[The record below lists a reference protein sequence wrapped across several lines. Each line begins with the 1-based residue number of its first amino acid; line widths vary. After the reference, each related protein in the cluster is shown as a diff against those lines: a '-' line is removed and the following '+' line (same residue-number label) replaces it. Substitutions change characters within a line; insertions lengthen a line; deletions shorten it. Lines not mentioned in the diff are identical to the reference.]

1 MKPFTKTV
9 NEGITLEFE
18 FARVLEFL
26 WRPCQEYS
34 LTDFVRPTTSN
45 GFQYECTNAGQ
56 TDNEEPDWTTTLAS
70 PRNTITDGSVV
81 WAVSDFGDSASDT
94 ISTKD
99 VTADTGLSASAAVQ
113 DGTKISS
120 RITGGTAGKSYNVIC
135 QIVTAAGDTYE
146 AIRRVTVA

>member
-26 WRPCQEYS
+26 WIPCQEYS
-34 LTDFVRPTTSN
+34 LTDTVRPTTSN

-56 TDNEEPDWTTTLAS
+56 TDNEEPDWTTTLSS
-70 PRNTITDGSVV
+70 PETTIVDGSVV
-81 WAVSDFGDSASDT
+81 WSVKDFGTAASDT
-94 ISTKD
+94 ISTES
-99 VTADTGLSASAAVQ
+99 VSADTGITAGAAVK

-120 RITGGTAGKSYNVIC
+120 RITGGTAGKSYNVTC
-135 QIVTAAGDTYE
+135 QIVTSAGDTYE

>member
-18 FARVLEFL
+18 FSRVLEFL
-26 WRPCQEYS
+26 WLPGQEYS
-34 LTDFVRPTTSN
+34 LTDAVRPTASN

-56 TDNEEPDWTTTLAS
+56 TDNEEPDWTTALTS
-70 PRNTITDGSVV
+70 PETTITDGSVIWSV
-81 WAVSDFGDSASDT
+81 KDFGTDASDT
-94 ISTKD
+94 ISTET
-99 VTADTGLSASAAVQ
+99 VTADTGLTAAAAVK
-113 DGTKISS
+113 DGTKITS
-120 RITGGTAGKSYNVIC
+120 RITGGTASKSYNVTC